1 LKQAM
6 IEVIIYSKPDCCLCD
21 EALQVL
27 ARVQRVFPFVLKKIN
42 ILTDSDLY
50 AQFKNEIPV
59 VYIQS
64 KKVFKHRVDEP
75 KLLRLLQFS

>member
-1 LKQAM
+1 M

>member
-1 LKQAM
+1 MK
-6 IEVIIYSKPDCCLCD
+6 EVVIYSKPDCCLCD

-50 AQFKNEIPV
+50 AQFKDEIPV

-64 KKVFKHRVDEP
+64 KKVFKHQVDEP

>member
-1 LKQAM
+1 MK
-6 IEVIIYSKPDCCLCD
+6 EVVIYSKPDCCLCD

-27 ARVQRVFPFVLKKIN
+27 ARVQCVFPFVLKKIN
-42 ILTDSDLY
+42 ILTDNDLY
-50 AQFKNEIPV
+50 TQFKDEIPV

>member
-1 LKQAM
+1 MK
-6 IEVIIYSKPDCCLCD
+6 EVVIYSKPDCCLCD

-42 ILTDSDLY
+42 ILSDGDLY
-50 AQFKNEIPV
+50 AQFKDEIPV

-64 KKVFKHRVDEP
+64 KKVFKHQVDEP

>member
-1 LKQAM
+1 MK
-6 IEVIIYSKPDCCLCD
+6 EVVIYSRPDCCLCD

-50 AQFKNEIPV
+50 AQFKDEIPV
-59 VYIQS
+59 IYIQS
-64 KKVFKHRVDEP
+64 EKVFKHRVDEP
-75 KLLRLLQFS
+75 KLLRLLKFS

>member
-1 LKQAM
+1 MK
-6 IEVIIYSKPDCCLCD
+6 EVVIYSKPDCCLCE

-27 ARVQRVFPFVLKKIN
+27 VRVQRVFPFALKKIN
-42 ILTDSDLY
+42 ILTDNDLY
-50 AQFKNEIPV
+50 DQFKDQIPV

-64 KKVFKHRVDEP
+64 KKVFKYRVDEP